1 MGGMIRLYLAFAK
14 VNFLTQMEYRGQ
26 YAIRMLAKIIGWS
39 TGFISILIL
48 LNKFKTIGSWT
59 TYEVLFIYALDVL
72 SYSVAATFCMGSV
85 GKIPTLIRQGAFD
98 SVLTKPVNPF
108 FYLVC
113 KSVSA
118 GYVSNYVI
126 AIIILTVCFKE
137 LGIVLTIGKL
147 FWLIMV
153 ILGATLIQAAGFILT
168 AVPAFWLVKSD
179 GLRSLFY
186 SNLTGFLQ
194 YPLSIYDKW
203 VQVLLT
209 FILPYAFINY
219 YPAQYFLG
227 KNENLFFPW
236 FQFMTPI
243 VGILLFGLSY
253 FVWKKG
259 LNAYQSTGS

>member
-1 MGGMIRLYLAFAK
+1 MGGMFGLYFAFAK

-26 YAIRMLAKIIGWS
+26 YAIRMLSKIIGWS

-48 LNKFKTIGSWT
+48 LNQFKTIGSWT
-59 TYEVLFIYALDVL
+59 TYEVLFLYALDVL
-72 SYSVAATFCMGSV
+72 SYSLAATFCMGSV
-85 GKIPTLIRQGAFD
+85 GKIPALIHSGAFD
-98 SVLTKPVNPF
+98 SVLTKPINPF

-113 KSVSA
+113 KHVSA

-126 AIIILTVCFKE
+126 AVTIMVVCFRKLE
-137 LGIVLTIGKL
+137 IALSFGKL
-147 FWLIMV
+147 LWLLLV

-168 AVPAFWLVKSD
+168 AVPAFWLVKSN
-179 GLRSLFY
+179 GLRGLFY
-186 SNLTGFLQ
+186 GNLTAFLQ

-209 FILPYAFINY
+209 FILPYAFINF

-227 KNENLFFPW
+227 KDENLFFPG
-236 FQFMTPI
+236 FQFMTPL
-243 VGILLFGLSY
+243 VGIFLFGISY
-253 FVWKKG
+253 FAWKKG